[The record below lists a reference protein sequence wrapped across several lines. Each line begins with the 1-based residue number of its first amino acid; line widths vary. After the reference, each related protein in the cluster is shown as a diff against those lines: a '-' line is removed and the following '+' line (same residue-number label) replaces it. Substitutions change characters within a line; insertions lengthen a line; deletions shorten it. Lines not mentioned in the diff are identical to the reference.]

1 MEKYSLFRI
10 AGWSAYVSAVATIAG
25 AVTLI
30 LFFSVG
36 APFGVINDVTSV
48 IGSLVII
55 PILFALHQLHRS
67 RAPAASLGALIV
79 GAIAMLVAAGLQ
91 TLLVLKIITFEQTA
105 VTVPSAYGVVGLSL
119 IAFNYLAYAHASFPR
134 KLAVWGIAAGI
145 GYVLVITGF
154 LLGGENHPLTYI
166 GGALAVIAYPIWA
179 FWLGRVWLKFNQV

>member
-1 MEKYSLFRI
+1 MEKNSLFRL
-10 AGWSAYVSAVATIAG
+10 AGWSAYLSAAATIIG

-36 APFGVINDVTSV
+36 APFGVINDTVSV
-48 IGSLVII
+48 VGSLVII
-55 PILFALHQLHRS
+55 PILYALYSLHRANVPGTS
-67 RAPAASLGALIV
+67 LAALVIGTV
-79 GAIAMLVAAGLQ
+79 AMLVAAGLQ

-119 IAFNYLAYAHASFPR
+119 VAFNYLAYVNGSFPR

-154 LLGGENHPLTYI
+154 ILGGPNHLLTYI